1 MTTLRRVLTGTA
13 LAAMVSGLATADSIV
28 SFTTTI
34 GPDTTDVINTT
45 LSLPAFD
52 PGVDAPAGA
61 VLDFYTISVTE
72 TINGTID
79 VTNSTANTFG
89 AGALFGVDTL
99 GAVSIGVPLTGDG
112 QPDGVGG
119 DATNDIF
126 GGSGPDPKETLSV
139 AGLTSGSST
148 GVVSYSKTKTL
159 STGDLT
165 DGATTA
171 PPDPIT
177 LYFSTF
183 TSQDSAGLG
192 GNGSNVYTDQVTLAA
207 TITYDYIVPTVPT
220 GTPEPATMALM
231 GGALIGLGLLGKRF
245 RKS

>member
-171 PPDPIT
+171 PPIQL
-177 LYFSTF
+177 LYISQLLHPRIPPDWEVMEA
-183 TSQDSAGLG
+183 TSILIRSRWRRPSL
-192 GNGSNVYTDQVTLAA
+192 
-207 TITYDYIVPTVPT
+207 TITSFPPFPPVPPSRRRW
-220 GTPEPATMALM
+220 PLWEAP
-231 GGALIGLGLLGKRF
+231 
-245 RKS
+245 